1 MNSIKISVLYGNLEP
16 EPIDFYLVTLLNWEQ
31 IDINNK
37 TYLYDSLNGK
47 ENKKLEAAIKNN
59 NVGGTL
65 VSLMLPN
72 PFVPLPDENPYT
84 VSPFASLKVRIGE

>member
-47 ENKKLEAAIKNN
+47 
-59 NVGGTL
+59 
-65 VSLMLPN
+65 
-72 PFVPLPDENPYT
+72 
-84 VSPFASLKVRIGE
+84 